1 MKLHEDWRRIVR
13 RAWSFRLMALA
24 AMLSGAEVIL
34 PLFMDSIPRNL
45 FAALSFVA
53 VGGGLVARLVA
64 QSKIENGNG
73 A

>member
-1 MKLHEDWRRIVR
+1 MKLLDDWKHIAR

-24 AMLSGAEVIL
+24 ALLSGAEVVL

-45 FAALSFVA
+45 FAILSFVA

-64 QSKIENGNG
+64 QKGYQ
-73 A
+73 